1 MKTALPMPTAP
12 IASGPSGPT
21 ISVSTSPI
29 ATQPISATTTGIA
42 RVAIG
47 RSSCLMSWKD
57 GIIGEIE

>member
-1 MKTALPMPTAP
+1 MPTAP

-29 ATQPISATTTGIA
+29 ATQPISATTTGMA
-42 RVAIG
+42 SVAIG